1 MRRNR
6 NKTSIHL
13 WDHFTYKRLLRFT
26 LPSMVMMVFT
36 SVYGVV
42 DGFFVSNFVG
52 KTPFAAVNFI
62 MPLLMIL
69 GCAGF
74 MFGTGGS
81 ALIAKTMGEGKAKKA
96 NELFSLIVY
105 AGLVSGILIM
115 VFGLVLLKPAAI
127 LMGAEGRLLEDSI
140 LYGKI
145 ILAAT
150 PFYILQYEF
159 QCLFATAGK
168 PQMGL
173 CVTMASGI
181 TNMVLDGVFV
191 AVFSWGLAGAA
202 WATALSQFVGGVAP
216 LIYFGRENSSQL
228 RLGKCGFD
236 GKALLRTC
244 ANGSSELM
252 SNISMSVV
260 GMLYN
265 IQLIKYAGENGVAA
279 YGVLMYVSLIFQAIF
294 IGYAVGG
301 APVIG
306 YHYGAGHHDE
316 LRNLLRKSIRLMA
329 VFSLLMFLAG
339 QALARPLSLLFVS
352 YDEELLEMTVHAF
365 AIFSF
370 SFLLSGF
377 SIFTSSFFT
386 ALNDGLTS
394 ALISFLRTLVF
405 QSGAVL
411 LFPLVWGLE
420 GIWMSIV
427 AAEVLAAGVMALF
440 LGGKRRVYHY

>member
-265 IQLIKYAGENGVAA
+265 IQLIKYAGENGVAT

-352 YDEELLEMTVHAF
+352 YDEELLKMTVHAF